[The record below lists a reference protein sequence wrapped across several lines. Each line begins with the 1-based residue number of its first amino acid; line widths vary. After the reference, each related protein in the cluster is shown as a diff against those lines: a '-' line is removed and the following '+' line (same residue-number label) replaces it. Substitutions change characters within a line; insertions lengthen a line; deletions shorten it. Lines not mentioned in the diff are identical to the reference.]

1 MNQKNNAHHRRFF
14 VKGLI
19 ILLLLGMNYLMFS
32 FFFSSVVEDITYD
45 NESYRDTR
53 LLELTSEG
61 EYADLYEELNL
72 YDLYEDKYDDYWDV
86 TDAWHL
92 YCRFRAAEEA
102 GSSAEAEV
110 LRSRLLELPADQ
122 ENRTAQTAVGRI
134 QDCLLYTSDAA
145 DD

>member
-45 NESYRDTR
+45 NESRRDTR

-122 ENRTAQTAVGRI
+122 ENRTAQTAVQKI
-134 QDCLLYTSDAA
+134 QNNVDW
-145 DD
+145 

>member
-19 ILLLLGMNYLMFS
+19 ILLLLGMNYLLFS

-45 NESYRDTR
+45 NESRRDTR

-92 YCRFRAAEEA
+92 YCRFRAAEKA
-102 GSSAEAEV
+102 GFPAEAET

-134 QDCLLYTSDAA
+134 QELVREGA
-145 DD
+145 

>member
-45 NESYRDTR
+45 NESRRDTR

-110 LRSRLLELPADQ
+110 LRSRLLELPADK

-134 QDCLLYTSDAA
+134 QELVREGA
-145 DD
+145 

>member
-45 NESYRDTR
+45 NESRRDTR

-122 ENRTAQTAVGRI
+122 ENRTAQTAVQKI
-134 QDCLLYTSDAA
+134 QNNIDGL
-145 DD
+145 

>member
-45 NESYRDTR
+45 NESRRDTR

-134 QDCLLYTSDAA
+134 QELVRDGA
-145 DD
+145 

>member
-45 NESYRDTR
+45 NESRRDTR

-61 EYADLYEELNL
+61 EYSDLYEELNL

-134 QDCLLYTSDAA
+134 QELVREGA
-145 DD
+145 

>member
-1 MNQKNNAHHRRFF
+1 MNQKSNAHHRRFF

-19 ILLLLGMNYLMFS
+19 ILLLLGMNYLLFS

-45 NESYRDTR
+45 NESYRDAR

-134 QDCLLYTSDAA
+134 QELVREGA
-145 DD
+145 

>member
-45 NESYRDTR
+45 NESYRDAR

-61 EYADLYEELNL
+61 EYSDLYEELNL

-134 QDCLLYTSDAA
+134 QELVREGA
-145 DD
+145 

>member
-14 VKGLI
+14 AKGLI

-45 NESYRDTR
+45 NESRRDTR

-134 QDCLLYTSDAA
+134 QELVREGA
-145 DD
+145 

>member
-45 NESYRDTR
+45 NESRRDTR
-53 LLELTSEG
+53 LLGLTSEG

-110 LRSRLLELPADQ
+110 LRTRLLELPADQ

-134 QDCLLYTSDAA
+134 QELVREGA
-145 DD
+145 

>member
-19 ILLLLGMNYLMFS
+19 ILLLLGMNYLLFS

-45 NESYRDTR
+45 NESYRDAR

-61 EYADLYEELNL
+61 EYSDLYEELNL

-92 YCRFRAAEEA
+92 YCRSRAAEEA

-134 QDCLLYTSDAA
+134 QELVREGA
-145 DD
+145 

>member
-1 MNQKNNAHHRRFF
+1 M
-14 VKGLI
+14 
-19 ILLLLGMNYLMFS
+19 
-32 FFFSSVVEDITYD
+32 EDITYD
-45 NESYRDTR
+45 NESRRDTR

-122 ENRTAQTAVGRI
+122 ENRTAQTAVQKI
-134 QDCLLYTSDAA
+134 QNNVDGL
-145 DD
+145 

>member
-45 NESYRDTR
+45 NESRRDTR

-92 YCRFRAAEEA
+92 YCRFRAAEKA
-102 GSSAEAEV
+102 GSSAEAEA
-110 LRSRLLELPADQ
+110 LRSRLLELPADH
-122 ENRTAQTAVGRI
+122 ENRTAPTAVARLQELGREG
-134 QDCLLYTSDAA
+134 A
-145 DD
+145 

>member
-19 ILLLLGMNYLMFS
+19 ILLLLGMNYLLFS

-45 NESYRDTR
+45 NESYRDAR

-61 EYADLYEELNL
+61 EYSDLYEELNL

-134 QDCLLYTSDAA
+134 QELVREGA
-145 DD
+145 

>member
-45 NESYRDTR
+45 NESRRDTR

-110 LRSRLLELPADQ
+110 LRSRLLELPAGQ
-122 ENRTAQTAVGRI
+122 ENRTAQTAVQKI
-134 QDCLLYTSDAA
+134 QNNVDGL
-145 DD
+145 

>member
-45 NESYRDTR
+45 NESRRDTR

-92 YCRFRAAEEA
+92 YCRFRAAREA
-102 GSSAEAEV
+102 GSSAEVEV
-110 LRSRLLELPADQ
+110 LRSRLLVLPADQ

-134 QDCLLYTSDAA
+134 QELVREGA
-145 DD
+145 

>member
-92 YCRFRAAEEA
+92 YCRFRAAEKA
-102 GSSAEAEV
+102 GSSTEAEV

-134 QDCLLYTSDAA
+134 QELVREGA
-145 DD
+145 

>member
-45 NESYRDTR
+45 NESRRDTR

-134 QDCLLYTSDAA
+134 QELVGEGA
-145 DD
+145 

>member
-45 NESYRDTR
+45 NESRRDTR

-72 YDLYEDKYDDYWDV
+72 YDLYEDKYNDYWDV

-92 YCRFRAAEEA
+92 YCRFRAAEKA
-102 GSSAEAEV
+102 GSSAEAEA

-134 QDCLLYTSDAA
+134 QELVREGA
-145 DD
+145 

>member
-45 NESYRDTR
+45 NESRRDTR

-92 YCRFRAAEEA
+92 YCRFRAAEKA
-102 GSSAEAEV
+102 GSSTEAEA

-134 QDCLLYTSDAA
+134 QELVREEA
-145 DD
+145 

>member
-45 NESYRDTR
+45 NESRRDTR

-92 YCRFRAAEEA
+92 YCRFRTAEEA

-134 QDCLLYTSDAA
+134 QELVRGGA
-145 DD
+145 

>member
-45 NESYRDTR
+45 NESRRDTR

-92 YCRFRAAEEA
+92 YCRFRAAEKA
-102 GSSAEAEV
+102 GSSTEAEA

-122 ENRTAQTAVGRI
+122 ENRTAQTAVQKI
-134 QDCLLYTSDAA
+134 QNNVDGL
-145 DD
+145 

>member
-45 NESYRDTR
+45 NESRRDTR

-102 GSSAEAEV
+102 GSCAEAEV

-134 QDCLLYTSDAA
+134 QELVREGA
-145 DD
+145 

>member
-19 ILLLLGMNYLMFS
+19 ILLLLGMNYLLFS

-45 NESYRDTR
+45 NESYRDAR

-122 ENRTAQTAVGRI
+122 ENRTAQTAVQKI
-134 QDCLLYTSDAA
+134 QNNVDGL
-145 DD
+145 

>member
-45 NESYRDTR
+45 NESRRDTR

-102 GSSAEAEV
+102 GS
-110 LRSRLLELPADQ
+110 RLLLEEDGKLYP
-122 ENRTAQTAVGRI
+122 
-134 QDCLLYTSDAA
+134 CL
-145 DD
+145 

>member
-1 MNQKNNAHHRRFF
+1 MNQKSNAHHRRFF

-19 ILLLLGMNYLMFS
+19 ILLLLGMNYLLFS

-45 NESYRDTR
+45 NESRRDAR

-134 QDCLLYTSDAA
+134 QELVREGA
-145 DD
+145 

>member
-45 NESYRDTR
+45 NESRRDTR

-92 YCRFRAAEEA
+92 YCRLRAAEKA
-102 GSSAEAEV
+102 GSSTEAEA

-134 QDCLLYTSDAA
+134 QELVREGA
-145 DD
+145 

>member
-92 YCRFRAAEEA
+92 YCRFRAAEKA
-102 GSSAEAEV
+102 GSSTEAEA

-134 QDCLLYTSDAA
+134 QELVREGA
-145 DD
+145 

>member
-45 NESYRDTR
+45 NESRRDTR

-122 ENRTAQTAVGRI
+122 ENRTAQTAVQKI
-134 QDCLLYTSDAA
+134 QNNVDGL
-145 DD
+145 

>member
-45 NESYRDTR
+45 NESRRDTR

-92 YCRFRAAEEA
+92 YCRFRAAEKA
-102 GSSAEAEV
+102 GSSTEAEA

-134 QDCLLYTSDAA
+134 QELVREGA
-145 DD
+145 

>member
-19 ILLLLGMNYLMFS
+19 ILLLLGMNYLLFS

-45 NESYRDTR
+45 NESYRDAR

-134 QDCLLYTSDAA
+134 QELVREGA
-145 DD
+145 

>member
-45 NESYRDTR
+45 NESYRDAR

-92 YCRFRAAEEA
+92 YCRFRAAEKA
-102 GSSAEAEV
+102 GSSTEAEA

-134 QDCLLYTSDAA
+134 QELVREGA
-145 DD
+145 

>member
-45 NESYRDTR
+45 NESRRDTR

-92 YCRFRAAEEA
+92 YWRFAPPGKPVSLRKRK
-102 GSSAEAEV
+102 SSAPV
-110 LRSRLLELPADQ
+110 CWNCRPTRRTGLRRRQ
-122 ENRTAQTAVGRI
+122 
-134 QDCLLYTSDAA
+134 SDGFRNW
-145 DD
+145 

>member
-45 NESYRDTR
+45 NESRRDTR

-134 QDCLLYTSDAA
+134 QELVREEA
-145 DD
+145 

>member
-45 NESYRDTR
+45 NESRRDTR

-102 GSSAEAEV
+102 GSSAEAEA

-134 QDCLLYTSDAA
+134 QELVREGA
-145 DD
+145 

>member
-45 NESYRDTR
+45 NESRRDTR

-92 YCRFRAAEEA
+92 YCRFLAAEKA
-102 GSSAEAEV
+102 GASTEAEA

-134 QDCLLYTSDAA
+134 QELVREGA
-145 DD
+145 

>member
-45 NESYRDTR
+45 NESRRDTR

-92 YCRFRAAEEA
+92 YCRFRAAEKA
-102 GSSAEAEV
+102 GSSAGAEV

-134 QDCLLYTSDAA
+134 QELVREGA
-145 DD
+145 

>member
-1 MNQKNNAHHRRFF
+1 MSY
-14 VKGLI
+14 VI
-19 ILLLLGMNYLMFS
+19 
-32 FFFSSVVEDITYD
+32 SSTTAETKKE
-45 NESYRDTR
+45 NKSYRDTR

-92 YCRFRAAEEA
+92 YCRFRAAEKA
-102 GSSAEAEV
+102 GSSTEAEA

-134 QDCLLYTSDAA
+134 QELVREGA
-145 DD
+145 

>member
-19 ILLLLGMNYLMFS
+19 ILLLLGMNYLLFS

-45 NESYRDTR
+45 NESYRDAR

-61 EYADLYEELNL
+61 EYSDLYEELNL

-122 ENRTAQTAVGRI
+122 ENRTAQTAVQKI
-134 QDCLLYTSDAA
+134 QNNVDGL
-145 DD
+145 